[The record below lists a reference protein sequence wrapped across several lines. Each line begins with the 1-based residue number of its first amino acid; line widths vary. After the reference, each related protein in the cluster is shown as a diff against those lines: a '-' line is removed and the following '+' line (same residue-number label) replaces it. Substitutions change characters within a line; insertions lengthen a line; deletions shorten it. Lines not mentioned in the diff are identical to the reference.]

1 MVGAHHAFVLVRDW
15 LGEQPVVDRDSALA
29 ELARRYLAGH
39 APADDRDLAKWSGLA
54 LGEVRRGLAVAAAKL
69 RRRADGL
76 FEPASR
82 RSAADLPPPRLLG
95 AFDPVLLGWSSR
107 APIVGEHAGIV
118 SSNGLFRPIAL
129 VGGRAVATW
138 AMPAGR
144 VVLAPFGELH
154 KRDAAALDA
163 EAADVERYLARA

>member
-1 MVGAHHAFVLVRDW
+1 M
-15 LGEQPVVDRDSALA
+15 
-29 ELARRYLAGH
+29 
-39 APADDRDLAKWSGLA
+39 
-54 LGEVRRGLAVAAAKL
+54 
-69 RRRADGL
+69 
-76 FEPASR
+76 
-82 RSAADLPPPRLLG
+82 
-95 AFDPVLLGWSSR
+95 
-107 APIVGEHAGIV
+107 